1 MTVTTGQRRISETW
15 WALGFLVS
23 GWLISGCAIRNLQG
37 DQTLQSGADES
48 ALIQYETH
56 ENSQVR
62 RINVGISRG
71 VMKEFQ
77 VGKMPDGYL
86 VTVAWTDNI
95 QLVKLLCAHHG
106 AGGCQRSER
115 VLPGKNHPGYRRQS
129 VVLYVK
135 EGMSDLTLKILA
147 HEICHAVASSQNL
160 QPDPCHNENGG
171 RIGRSDQ

>member
-1 MTVTTGQRRISETW
+1 MTGRGRISGLW

-23 GWLISGCAIRNLQG
+23 AWLVSGCAIHNPGG
-37 DQTLQSGADES
+37 DQTLQSRPNES
-48 ALIQYETH
+48 ALIQYETR
-56 ENSQVR
+56 ENLQVR
-62 RINVGISRG
+62 RINVGINRG

-115 VLPGKNHPGYRRQS
+115 VLPDNNHPGYHRQFL
-129 VVLYVK
+129 VLYVR
-135 EGMSDLTLKILA
+135 EGISDLTLKILA
-147 HEICHAVASSQNL
+147 HEICHAVASSQAL